1 MSRKKRRSQKGKNKY
16 TSQLV
21 KKSRNEKRIKLNEKV
36 VKQQNFSEDFEESE
50 NDL

>member
-1 MSRKKRRSQKGKNKY
+1 MGRKKRKSQKGKNKY

-21 KKSRNEKRIKLNEKV
+21 KKSRNERTKKPVEKN
-36 VKQQNFSEDFEESE
+36 VKMRTTFNDSEENK